1 MANIY
6 RTLLREI
13 EADGFQVLHQRTSLT
28 PLRKLWIAMRTQLA
42 RPLSARRPRSAWPWS
57 APAGPAWPRP
67 CEATAAGHAVT
78 LFEMAPQPGGRA
90 RARRASTAW
99 RSTTASTS

>member
-13 EADGFQVLHQRTSLT
+13 EADGFQVLHQRISLT
-28 PLRKLWIAMRTQLA
+28 PLRKLWIARARTGAAAEPRRMKLA
-42 RPLSARRPRSAWPWS
+42 VIGAGWAGLAAAVRGHR
-57 APAGPAWPRP
+57 APAIASRCSRWPP
-67 CEATAAGHAVT
+67 SWAG
-78 LFEMAPQPGGRA
+78 A
-90 RARRASTAW
+90 RAAVDSGRAW